1 MLISIS
7 MFIALSA
14 LLAKHFIYVILG
26 PGGAPQFILC
36 FSQALLAADSLN
48 QLSLKNWKVKS
59 CEGFQKNS
67 MHSCEKQL
75 STSP

>member
-14 LLAKHFIYVILG
+14 LLAKLFIYLILG
-26 PGGAPQFILC
+26 PGRAPQFILC
-36 FSQALLAADSLN
+36 FSQALLAADSLK
-48 QLSLKNWKVKS
+48 QLSLKNWKVKL